1 MKSITIH
8 NLDEALANRLKEEA
22 RRRKQSVNRT
32 IKEILSRAFQGE
44 ASAIDSNFDKKGFR
58 KFLGLWTPEEGER
71 IQKAIEEFE
80 VVDDRDWRES
90 PQ

>member
-32 IKEILSRAFQGE
+32 VKEILSRAFGRE

-58 KFLGLWTPEEGER
+58 KFLGLWTLEEGER